1 MRHLKKRLKINRTS
15 AHRDSM
21 LVNML
26 NSFLKYER
34 IKTTKAKAKLLKP
47 VIEKI
52 ITKAK
57 KDNTLHTKRLVYRYL
72 RKWDMIPK
80 LFEKIAPRYKNR
92 PGGYTRIVPVG
103 FRDSDGAEMVY
114 LELVESYEQS
124 DKSEETAK

>member
-15 AHRDSM
+15 AHRDAM

-26 NSFLKYER
+26 NSFLKYEK

-57 KDNTLHTKRLVYRYL
+57 KDNTLHTKRMVYRYL

-80 LFEKIAPRYKNR
+80 LFENIAPRYKNR
-92 PGGYTRIVPVG
+92 PGGYTRIVPIG

-124 DKSEETAK
+124 DK